1 MACRWHTG
9 RIMWERE
16 VELGVGWS
24 KGSES
29 FVDAVCRC
37 REWEECG
44 WDVTWMTPGR
54 KIQRRRWMYGGGK
67 QKVVELKDTF
77 SCQRA
82 ADDAESWGKW
92 AKPNLRRDRQ
102 RTTDKTERDKER
114 SYIKVRD
121 MQPAS
126 FLLRADLLL
135 LWLSWGTST
144 TCRTEEV
151 PPDLHKIYIIVE

>member
-102 RTTDKTERDKER
+102 RTTGKTERDKER
-114 SYIKVRD
+114 KATLKSEICSQQASSSELTSFYSDSAEGQAPPAGLKKYI
-121 MQPAS
+121 
-126 FLLRADLLL
+126 L
-135 LWLSWGTST
+135 
-144 TCRTEEV
+144 
-151 PPDLHKIYIIVE
+151 IYTRYTL